1 MPFKEYK
8 DELPTSNLIYF
19 GSPMNSAKLETPA
32 KQPKSKW
39 VVGLLF
45 ALVGFCLLVWEI
57 IRIPARPQAIPIRPE
72 VTPAPKVTPALKAA
86 YDILV
91 NHTRAIN
98 GSDWNVVLVGHDPCS
113 AGISEGLR
121 ADAPWAHDLWIST
134 INASGGDRNKLEQMH
149 RNATAP
155 KQMSNWDWAI
165 RIINDNSTNVQ
176 VSDLWADNRPFYV
189 TDREKDTFPVEVQEA
204 VALWDNL
211 QVRAY
216 INEYFV
222 ASWTQNNTEEC
233 PPATEHQRILHTIG
247 FINNNETAM
256 LKSWGY
262 GFPYDKDWPEMQVY
276 GSNCGTVVTPIV
288 EKIIGR
294 AADKVADGILCSAI
308 CAGGD
313 IVLFGP
319 ADPLADVGAGVCEL
333 ECPEGVELGITLYDT
348 CSKIPGTPCR
358 SPAEYIATN
367 VCKKL
372 EEAAAD
378 AEAAA
383 KQAAADAEA
392 AAEAAAKQAAA
403 DAEAAAE
410 ATAKQIAAD
419 AEIAKCVL
427 CAYLCC

>member
-1 MPFKEYK
+1 MFVIMPFKKYK

-19 GSPMNSAKLETPA
+19 GPGTSAKTPA

-39 VVGLLF
+39 VVVGLLF
-45 ALVGFCLLVWEI
+45 ALVGVCLLVLEI
-57 IRIPARPQAIPIRPE
+57 IRNPSQAHVKRTKL
-72 VTPAPKVTPALKAA
+72 TPSGPSVTPALKAA

-113 AGISEGLR
+113 IGVSEGLR

-155 KQMSNWDWAI
+155 EQMSNWDWAS

-176 VSDLWADNRPFYV
+176 VGDLWVDNRPFYV

-276 GSNCGTVVTPIV
+276 GSNCGGNGPLGFVCQTVLKAPITA
-288 EKIIGR
+288 GNR
-294 AADKVADGILCSAI
+294 AACGPVGA
-308 CAGGD
+308 
-313 IVLFGP
+313 LF
-319 ADPLADVGAGVCEL
+319 DVGCDALLGAG
-333 ECPEGVELGITLYDT
+333 ID
-348 CSKIPGTPCR
+348 IPGDLICVGLTVG
-358 SPAEYIATN
+358 AVEA
-367 VCKKL
+367 CKKG
-372 EEAAAD
+372 
-378 AEAAA
+378 AEAVE
-383 KQAAADAEA
+383 DAIT
-392 AAEAAAKQAAA
+392 KGTPFNPS
-403 DAEAAAE
+403 D
-410 ATAKQIAAD
+410 
-419 AEIAKCVL
+419 IAKRE
-427 CAYLCC
+427 CAKLVCNT

>member
-1 MPFKEYK
+1 MFVIMPFKKYK

-19 GSPMNSAKLETPA
+19 GPGTSAKTPA

-39 VVGLLF
+39 VVVGLLF
-45 ALVGFCLLVWEI
+45 ALVGVCLLVLEI
-57 IRIPARPQAIPIRPE
+57 IRNPSQAHVKRTKL
-72 VTPAPKVTPALKAA
+72 TPSGPSVTPALKAA
-86 YDILV
+86 YGILV

-113 AGISEGLR
+113 IGVSEGLR

-149 RNATAP
+149 RNETAP
-155 KQMSNWDWAI
+155 EQMSNWDWAS

-176 VSDLWADNRPFYV
+176 VGDLWVDNRPFYV
-189 TDREKDTFPVEVQEA
+189 TDREKETFPVEVQEA
-204 VALWDNL
+204 LALWDNL

-308 CAGGD
+308 CAGVD
-313 IVLFGP
+313 IVLSGP
-319 ADPLADVGAGVCEL
+319 EDPLADVGAGVCEV
-333 ECPEGVELGITLYDT
+333 ECPVGVGVGIKAYEA
-348 CSKIPGTPCR
+348 CSKISGSACP

-372 EEAAAD
+372 EEVEAEV
-378 AEAAA
+378 EAAA
-383 KQAAADAEA
+383 KAAL
-392 AAEAAAKQAAA
+392 
-403 DAEAAAE
+403 
-410 ATAKQIAAD
+410 
-419 AEIAKCVL
+419 CVL
-427 CAYLCC
+427 CLDLCC